1 MQPEQPAPSGRR
13 ETVGEETARS
23 LVRAATAAPS
33 MHNAQPWRFRLLRAS
48 GTIELRADLGR
59 VLPHTDPTGRGL
71 HIGCGAAVFNLRV
84 AAAGAGWDASVRL
97 LPAPEDPRLLAT
109 IGLDRAAPA
118 PGPGRPRPR
127 PAPAGHE
134 DPAGL
139 IPLGSAVF
147 RRHTNRFP
155 FRDEPVHQV
164 LRAQLADAAA
174 REGAQL
180 VFPDDW
186 HTRNV
191 LELTRD
197 AEGRDAAD
205 PGRLKDLDRWTR
217 TGDAAGAAVD
227 GVPEY
232 AFGPRQRDGHRVI
245 RDFAGRGP
253 DREAAGFEAAP
264 QLALLG
270 TTEDRPFDWLRAGE
284 ALERVLLTATLRGL
298 SVSLTSQA
306 LEWEDLRPPVRDPVG
321 GAGFVQM
328 VLRIGYGPGIPATP
342 RRPVD
347 EVLEIV

>member
-1 MQPEQPAPSGRR
+1 
-13 ETVGEETARS
+13 
-23 LVRAATAAPS
+23 
-33 MHNAQPWRFRLLRAS
+33 MHNAQPWRFRLLRDS
-48 GTIELRADLGR
+48 GTLQLWADLTR

-84 AAAGAGWDASVRL
+84 AAAEAGWDAAVRL

-109 IGLDRAAPA
+109 IGLERLERLE
-118 PGPGRPRPR
+118 PGPEPDRPRLR
-127 PAPAGHE
+127 PASAGHE

-155 FRDEPVHQV
+155 FRDEPVHEV

-180 VFPDDW
+180 VFPAEW
-186 HTRNV
+186 HSENV
-191 LELTRD
+191 LELIRD
-197 AEGRDAAD
+197 AEGRDATD
-205 PGRLKDLDRWTR
+205 PGRLKDLERWTR
-217 TGDAAGAAVD
+217 TGTEAETAVD

-232 AFGPRQRDGHRVI
+232 AFGPRERDGHRVI
-245 RDFAGRGP
+245 RDFAGRGTGGP
-253 DREAAGFEAAP
+253 AGAGRAGDRESAVFEAAP

-306 LEWEDLRPPVRDPVG
+306 LDWEDLRWPVRDPATG
-321 GAGFVQM
+321 MGYVQM
-328 VLRIGYGPGIPATP
+328 VLRIGYGPKIPATP

-347 EVLEIV
+347 DVLDIV